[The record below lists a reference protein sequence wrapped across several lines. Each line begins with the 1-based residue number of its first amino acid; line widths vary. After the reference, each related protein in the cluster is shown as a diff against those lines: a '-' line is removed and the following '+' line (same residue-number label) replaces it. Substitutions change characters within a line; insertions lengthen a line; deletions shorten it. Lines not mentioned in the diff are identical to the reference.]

1 MNKNLYKIFFDE
13 FNQIETNICFD
24 IPGKRQWSYKEIDNL
39 SSLFASYLKSIGL
52 KKGDRI
58 ISQTEKSVAS
68 IGLYLACLRTGIIYT
83 PLNTSYTLKEVEY
96 FIENIQPKLFVCTP
110 DKMDSISLVCKK
122 LNIPNYQSLGKSE
135 EDPFLKEILTLKQSN
150 VFENCEENDTAA
162 ILFTSGT
169 TGKSKGAMITHGN
182 LSSNAFALKET
193 WNFTQK
199 DTLLHALPTFH
210 VHGLF
215 VALHTAFLSTSK
227 IIFLE
232 KFDVYEITRNLK
244 KSTVMMGVPTFYSRL
259 MSEKNFNNN
268 LYKDMRLFI
277 SGSAPLTEK
286 TFNEFKNKTGHSIL
300 ERYGM
305 TETGMITSNPL
316 IGERVE
322 GTVGFSLPD
331 IKIRVAKDNKI
342 LTSNEKGVVEVK
354 GPNVFKGYWRMK
366 EKTKEEF
373 TEDGFFITGDI
384 GQIDPQGRLTLSG
397 RSGDMIISGGFNVYP
412 KEIEIILNT
421 IDGIKESAVIGVKH
435 LDFGE
440 CPIAILVPDGL
451 SNRIKDDFINSLL
464 QEALAKYKIPKSYI
478 WINALPV
485 NAMGKVQKK
494 DLRLKY
500 DKILLD

>member
-1 MNKNLYKIFFDE
+1 MNKNLYKILFDE

-215 VALHTAFLSTSK
+215 VALHTAFLSASK

-342 LTSNEKGVVEVK
+342 LTSNEKGIVEVK

>member
-1 MNKNLYKIFFDE
+1 MNKNLYKILFDE
-13 FNQIETNICFD
+13 FNQTETNICFD
-24 IPGKRQWSYKEIDNL
+24 IPGKRQWSYKGIDNL

-96 FIENIQPKLFVCTP
+96 FIENIQPKLFVCKP

-193 WNFTQK
+193 WNFTQR

-384 GQIDPQGRLTLSG
+384 GQIDLQGRLTLSG

>member
-1 MNKNLYKIFFDE
+1 MNKNLYKILFDE

-122 LNIPNYQSLGKSE
+122 LNVPNYQSLGKSE

-182 LSSNAFALKET
+182 LSSNAFALKEI

-215 VALHTAFLSTSK
+215 VALHTAFLSASK

-232 KFDVYEITRNLK
+232 KFDISEITRNLK

>member
-1 MNKNLYKIFFDE
+1 
-13 FNQIETNICFD
+13 
-24 IPGKRQWSYKEIDNL
+24 
-39 SSLFASYLKSIGL
+39 
-52 KKGDRI
+52 
-58 ISQTEKSVAS
+58 
-68 IGLYLACLRTGIIYT
+68 
-83 PLNTSYTLKEVEY
+83 
-96 FIENIQPKLFVCTP
+96 
-110 DKMDSISLVCKK
+110 
-122 LNIPNYQSLGKSE
+122 
-135 EDPFLKEILTLKQSN
+135 
-150 VFENCEENDTAA
+150 
-162 ILFTSGT
+162 
-169 TGKSKGAMITHGN
+169 
-182 LSSNAFALKET
+182 
-193 WNFTQK
+193 
-199 DTLLHALPTFH
+199 
-210 VHGLF
+210 
-215 VALHTAFLSTSK
+215 
-227 IIFLE
+227 
-232 KFDVYEITRNLK
+232 
-244 KSTVMMGVPTFYSRL
+244 
-259 MSEKNFNNN
+259 
-268 LYKDMRLFI
+268 
-277 SGSAPLTEK
+277 
-286 TFNEFKNKTGHSIL
+286 
-300 ERYGM
+300 M

-316 IGERVE
+316 IGERIE

>member
-1 MNKNLYKIFFDE
+1 MNKNLYKILFDE

-215 VALHTAFLSTSK
+215 VALHTAFLSASK

>member
-96 FIENIQPKLFVCTP
+96 FIENIQPKLFICTP
-110 DKMDSISLVCKK
+110 DKIDSISLVCKK

-215 VALHTAFLSTSK
+215 VALHTAFLSASK

-384 GQIDPQGRLTLSG
+384 GQIDLQGRLTLSG

>member
-1 MNKNLYKIFFDE
+1 MNKNLYKILFDE

-24 IPGKRQWSYKEIDNL
+24 IPGKRQWSYKEIDNF

-96 FIENIQPKLFVCTP
+96 FIENIQPKLFICTP
-110 DKMDSISLVCKK
+110 DKIDSISLVCKK
-122 LNIPNYQSLGKSE
+122 LNIPNYQSLGKSD
-135 EDPFLKEILTLKQSN
+135 EDPFLKEILKFKQSN

-215 VALHTAFLSTSK
+215 VALHTAFLSASK

>member
-1 MNKNLYKIFFDE
+1 MNKNLYKILFDE

-96 FIENIQPKLFVCTP
+96 FIENIQPKLFICTP
-110 DKMDSISLVCKK
+110 DKIDSISLVCKK

-215 VALHTAFLSTSK
+215 VALHTAFLSASK

-384 GQIDPQGRLTLSG
+384 GQIDLQGRLTLSG

>member
-1 MNKNLYKIFFDE
+1 MNKNLYKILFDE

>member
-96 FIENIQPKLFVCTP
+96 FIENIQPKLFICTP
-110 DKMDSISLVCKK
+110 DKIDSISLVCKK
-122 LNIPNYQSLGKSE
+122 LNIPNYQSLGKSD
-135 EDPFLKEILTLKQSN
+135 EDPFLKEILKFKQSN

-215 VALHTAFLSTSK
+215 VALHTAFLSASK

>member
-96 FIENIQPKLFVCTP
+96 FIENIQPKLFICTP
-110 DKMDSISLVCKK
+110 DKIDSISLVCKK
-122 LNIPNYQSLGKSE
+122 LNIPNYQSLGKSD
-135 EDPFLKEILTLKQSN
+135 EDPFLKEILKFKQSN

-182 LSSNAFALKET
+182 LSSNAFALKEI

-215 VALHTAFLSTSK
+215 VALHTAFLSASK

-232 KFDVYEITRNLK
+232 KFDISEITRNLK

-259 MSEKNFNNN
+259 MSEKNFNSN

>member
-1 MNKNLYKIFFDE
+1 MNKNLYKILFDE

-96 FIENIQPKLFVCTP
+96 FIENIQPKLFICTP
-110 DKMDSISLVCKK
+110 DKIDSISLVCKR
-122 LNIPNYQSLGKSE
+122 LNIPNYQSLGKSD
-135 EDPFLKEILTLKQSN
+135 EDPFLKEILKFKQSN

-182 LSSNAFALKET
+182 LSSNAFALKEI

-215 VALHTAFLSTSK
+215 VALHTAFLSASK

-232 KFDVYEITRNLK
+232 KFDISEITRNLK

-259 MSEKNFNNN
+259 MSEKNFNSN

-478 WINALPV
+478 WINALPI

>member
-1 MNKNLYKIFFDE
+1 MNKNLYKILFDE

-215 VALHTAFLSTSK
+215 VALHTAFLSASK

-478 WINALPV
+478 WVNALPV

>member
-1 MNKNLYKIFFDE
+1 MNKNLYKILFDE

-215 VALHTAFLSTSK
+215 VALHTAFLSASK

-232 KFDVYEITRNLK
+232 KFDISEITRNLK

-342 LTSNEKGVVEVK
+342 LTSNEKGIVEVK

-384 GQIDPQGRLTLSG
+384 GQIDLQGRLTLSG

-478 WINALPV
+478 WVNALPV

>member
-1 MNKNLYKIFFDE
+1 
-13 FNQIETNICFD
+13 
-24 IPGKRQWSYKEIDNL
+24 
-39 SSLFASYLKSIGL
+39 
-52 KKGDRI
+52 
-58 ISQTEKSVAS
+58 
-68 IGLYLACLRTGIIYT
+68 
-83 PLNTSYTLKEVEY
+83 
-96 FIENIQPKLFVCTP
+96 
-110 DKMDSISLVCKK
+110 
-122 LNIPNYQSLGKSE
+122 
-135 EDPFLKEILTLKQSN
+135 
-150 VFENCEENDTAA
+150 
-162 ILFTSGT
+162 
-169 TGKSKGAMITHGN
+169 
-182 LSSNAFALKET
+182 
-193 WNFTQK
+193 
-199 DTLLHALPTFH
+199 
-210 VHGLF
+210 
-215 VALHTAFLSTSK
+215 
-227 IIFLE
+227 
-232 KFDVYEITRNLK
+232 
-244 KSTVMMGVPTFYSRL
+244 
-259 MSEKNFNNN
+259 
-268 LYKDMRLFI
+268 
-277 SGSAPLTEK
+277 
-286 TFNEFKNKTGHSIL
+286 
-300 ERYGM
+300 M

>member
-1 MNKNLYKIFFDE
+1 MNKNLYKILFDE

-96 FIENIQPKLFVCTP
+96 FIENIQPKLFICTP
-110 DKMDSISLVCKK
+110 DKIDSISLVCKK
-122 LNIPNYQSLGKSE
+122 LNIPNYQSLGKSD
-135 EDPFLKEILTLKQSN
+135 EDPFLKEILKFKQSN

-259 MSEKNFNNN
+259 MSEKNFNSN

>member
-1 MNKNLYKIFFDE
+1 MNKNLYKILFDE

-193 WNFTQK
+193 WNFTQR

-215 VALHTAFLSTSK
+215 VALHTAFLSASK

>member
-1 MNKNLYKIFFDE
+1 
-13 FNQIETNICFD
+13 
-24 IPGKRQWSYKEIDNL
+24 
-39 SSLFASYLKSIGL
+39 
-52 KKGDRI
+52 
-58 ISQTEKSVAS
+58 
-68 IGLYLACLRTGIIYT
+68 
-83 PLNTSYTLKEVEY
+83 
-96 FIENIQPKLFVCTP
+96 
-110 DKMDSISLVCKK
+110 
-122 LNIPNYQSLGKSE
+122 
-135 EDPFLKEILTLKQSN
+135 
-150 VFENCEENDTAA
+150 
-162 ILFTSGT
+162 
-169 TGKSKGAMITHGN
+169 
-182 LSSNAFALKET
+182 
-193 WNFTQK
+193 
-199 DTLLHALPTFH
+199 
-210 VHGLF
+210 
-215 VALHTAFLSTSK
+215 
-227 IIFLE
+227 
-232 KFDVYEITRNLK
+232 
-244 KSTVMMGVPTFYSRL
+244 
-259 MSEKNFNNN
+259 
-268 LYKDMRLFI
+268 
-277 SGSAPLTEK
+277 
-286 TFNEFKNKTGHSIL
+286 
-300 ERYGM
+300 
-305 TETGMITSNPL
+305 MITSNPL

>member
-122 LNIPNYQSLGKSE
+122 LNIPNYQSLGKSD
-135 EDPFLKEILTLKQSN
+135 EDPFLKEILKFKQSN

-182 LSSNAFALKET
+182 LSSNAFALKEI

-215 VALHTAFLSTSK
+215 VALHTAFLSASK

-232 KFDVYEITRNLK
+232 KFDISEITRNLK

>member
-1 MNKNLYKIFFDE
+1 MNKNLYKILFDE

-182 LSSNAFALKET
+182 LSSNAFALKEI

-215 VALHTAFLSTSK
+215 VALHTAFLSASK

-232 KFDVYEITRNLK
+232 KFDISEITRNLK

>member
-1 MNKNLYKIFFDE
+1 MNKNLYKILFDE

-24 IPGKRQWSYKEIDNL
+24 IPGKRQWSYKEIDNF

-122 LNIPNYQSLGKSE
+122 LNIPNYQSLGKSD

-215 VALHTAFLSTSK
+215 VALHTAFLSASK

>member
-1 MNKNLYKIFFDE
+1 MNKNLYKILFDE

-122 LNIPNYQSLGKSE
+122 LNIPNYQSLGKSD
-135 EDPFLKEILTLKQSN
+135 EDPFLKEILKFKQSN

-182 LSSNAFALKET
+182 LSSNAFALKEI

-215 VALHTAFLSTSK
+215 VALHTAFLSASK

-232 KFDVYEITRNLK
+232 KFDISEITRNLK

-259 MSEKNFNNN
+259 MSEKNFNSNI
-268 LYKDMRLFI
+268 YKDMRLFI

>member
-1 MNKNLYKIFFDE
+1 MNKNLYKILFDE

-96 FIENIQPKLFVCTP
+96 FIENIQPKLFICTP
-110 DKMDSISLVCKK
+110 DKIDSISLVCKK

-182 LSSNAFALKET
+182 LSSNAFALKEI

-215 VALHTAFLSTSK
+215 VALHTAFLSASK

-232 KFDVYEITRNLK
+232 KFDISEITRNLK

-259 MSEKNFNNN
+259 LSEKNFNNN

>member
-1 MNKNLYKIFFDE
+1 MNKNLYKILFDE

-215 VALHTAFLSTSK
+215 VALHTAFLSASK

-451 SNRIKDDFINSLL
+451 SNRVKDDFINSLL

-478 WINALPV
+478 WVNALPV

>member
-1 MNKNLYKIFFDE
+1 MNKNLYKILFDE

-193 WNFTQK
+193 WNFTQR

-215 VALHTAFLSTSK
+215 VALHTAFLSASK

-342 LTSNEKGVVEVK
+342 LTSNEKGIVEVK

-384 GQIDPQGRLTLSG
+384 GQIDLQGRLTLSG

>member
-1 MNKNLYKIFFDE
+1 MNKNLYKILFDE

-122 LNIPNYQSLGKSE
+122 LNVPNYQSLGKSE

-215 VALHTAFLSTSK
+215 VALHTAFLSASK

>member
-1 MNKNLYKIFFDE
+1 
-13 FNQIETNICFD
+13 
-24 IPGKRQWSYKEIDNL
+24 
-39 SSLFASYLKSIGL
+39 
-52 KKGDRI
+52 
-58 ISQTEKSVAS
+58 
-68 IGLYLACLRTGIIYT
+68 
-83 PLNTSYTLKEVEY
+83 
-96 FIENIQPKLFVCTP
+96 
-110 DKMDSISLVCKK
+110 
-122 LNIPNYQSLGKSE
+122 
-135 EDPFLKEILTLKQSN
+135 
-150 VFENCEENDTAA
+150 
-162 ILFTSGT
+162 
-169 TGKSKGAMITHGN
+169 
-182 LSSNAFALKET
+182 
-193 WNFTQK
+193 
-199 DTLLHALPTFH
+199 
-210 VHGLF
+210 
-215 VALHTAFLSTSK
+215 
-227 IIFLE
+227 
-232 KFDVYEITRNLK
+232 
-244 KSTVMMGVPTFYSRL
+244 MMGVPTFYSRL

-440 CPIAILVPDGL
+440 CPIAILVPDSS
-451 SNRIKDDFINSLL
+451 SNRIKDDFINFLL

>member
-1 MNKNLYKIFFDE
+1 MNKNLYKILFDE

-122 LNIPNYQSLGKSE
+122 LNIPNYQSLGKSD
-135 EDPFLKEILTLKQSN
+135 EDPFLKEILKFKQSN

-182 LSSNAFALKET
+182 LSSNAFALKEI

-215 VALHTAFLSTSK
+215 VALHTAFLSASK

>member
-1 MNKNLYKIFFDE
+1 MNKNLYKILFDE

-122 LNIPNYQSLGKSE
+122 LNVPNYQSLGKSE

-193 WNFTQK
+193 WNFTQR

-215 VALHTAFLSTSK
+215 VALHTAFLSASK

-232 KFDVYEITRNLK
+232 KFDVYEITKNLK

>member
-1 MNKNLYKIFFDE
+1 MNKNLYKILFDE

-96 FIENIQPKLFVCTP
+96 FIENIQPKLFICTP
-110 DKMDSISLVCKK
+110 DKIDSISLVCKK

-215 VALHTAFLSTSK
+215 VALHTAFLSASK

>member
-1 MNKNLYKIFFDE
+1 MNKNLYKILFDE

-478 WINALPV
+478 WVNALPV

>member
-1 MNKNLYKIFFDE
+1 MNKNLYKILFDE

-96 FIENIQPKLFVCTP
+96 FIENIQPKLFICTP
-110 DKMDSISLVCKK
+110 DKIDSISLVCKK
-122 LNIPNYQSLGKSE
+122 LNIPNYQSLGKSD
-135 EDPFLKEILTLKQSN
+135 EDPFLKEILKFKQSN

-182 LSSNAFALKET
+182 LSSNAFALKEI

-215 VALHTAFLSTSK
+215 VALHTAFLSASK

-232 KFDVYEITRNLK
+232 KFDISEITRNLK

-259 MSEKNFNNN
+259 MSEKNFNSN

-342 LTSNEKGVVEVK
+342 LTSNEKGIVEVK

-478 WINALPV
+478 WINALPI

>member
-1 MNKNLYKIFFDE
+1 MNKNLYKILFDE

-215 VALHTAFLSTSK
+215 VALHTAFLSASK

-342 LTSNEKGVVEVK
+342 LTSNEKGIVEVK

-384 GQIDPQGRLTLSG
+384 GQIDLQGRLTLSG

-451 SNRIKDDFINSLL
+451 SNRVKDDFINSLL

-478 WINALPV
+478 WVNALPV

>member
-1 MNKNLYKIFFDE
+1 MNKNLYKILFDE

-122 LNIPNYQSLGKSE
+122 LNVPNYQSLGKSE

-478 WINALPV
+478 WINALPI